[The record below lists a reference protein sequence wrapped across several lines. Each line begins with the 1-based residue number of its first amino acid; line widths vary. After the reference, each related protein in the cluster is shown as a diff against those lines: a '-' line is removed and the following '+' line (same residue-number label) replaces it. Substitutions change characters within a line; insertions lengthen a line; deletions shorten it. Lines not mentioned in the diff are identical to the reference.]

1 MENLKKSN
9 IQIIKIL
16 ITSLCGNV
24 GSSILSF
31 VIGLLILKNTNSVIN
46 FGFSQIIGPVIAIL
60 LLPILGGIVDKYNK
74 KLIMILS
81 QFLSIFSLLLYVVVI
96 NAYGYENLMY
106 TYLLLVCLRISDQF
120 LSTSFNASTINLVSK
135 QHIQKLNSLN
145 QLVSSASTI
154 VAPIIAAFLLTKFT
168 LESFVIM
175 EIIIELITLS
185 VILFI
190 NFEFSKSENC
200 NDTNNEKIFEMFK
213 EGIKFVKGRNTL
225 IFVMVFSMTVNF
237 IFSAISLGLPFIQI
251 KKLFF
256 SDYMYSMTSAIFP
269 FGMIISAIILSVIP
283 EIKNPIKNITRFVM
297 LLGVYLLIFGSI
309 FLREF
314 SNTFYFISIVVFVL
328 VSSFTANLINIPLS
342 TWLVNNIEQNYQGC
356 VFSLLN
362 TISQLLSPVGIMIYS
377 FLFDNVSVSVIFL
390 LSGIS
395 VIVTCIFMPK
405 VFKVDLQSQN

>member
-120 LSTSFNASTINLVSK
+120 FNASTINLVSK

-342 TWLVNNIEQNYQGC
+342 TWLVNNIEQNYQGR